1 MKKELNP
8 KMQEWLKWGRDLAII
23 ALLIFG
29 ARSAIADWNHVPT
42 GSMKPTI
49 VEGDLIYVNRLAYD
63 LKVPFTTWHI
73 AKWDN
78 PKRNE
83 IVVFF
88 SPANG
93 DRLVKR
99 IIGVPGDTVA
109 MHRNRIYLNGKPM
122 SYTSLDK
129 KFLQPLTQSDQRQ
142 YKFAQEQLMG
152 KPHPVMIRGNNM
164 PGSSFAPV
172 KIPEGKYLVL
182 GDNRDNSADSRYI
195 GLIDRRAIVGRATS
209 VIASWNRDQFYL
221 PRKNR
226 FFVSLQ

>member
-1 MKKELNP
+1 MEIKPKYKEWTKLA
-8 KMQEWLKWGRDLAII
+8 RDIMLL

-49 VEGDLIYVNRLAYD
+49 VEGDLIFVNRLAYD

-78 PKRNE
+78 PKHNE

-99 IIGVPGDTVA
+99 IVGVPGDTVA
-109 MHRNRIYLNGKPM
+109 IHRNRVFLNGKPL
-122 SYTSLDK
+122 SYIPLDK
-129 KFLQPLTQSDQRQ
+129 KFLRPLTESDQKRYQ
-142 YKFAQEQLMG
+142 FALEQLMG
-152 KPHPVMIRGNNM
+152 NSHPVMILGDDP
-164 PGSSFAPV
+164 PGSTFGPI
-172 KIPEGKYLVL
+172 KIPAGKYLVL

-195 GLIDRRAIVGRATS
+195 GLIDRNAIVGRATS
-209 VIASWNRDQFYL
+209 IIASWNRDHFYL
-221 PRKNR
+221 PRKDR
-226 FFVSLQ
+226 FFVSLP

>member
-1 MKKELNP
+1 MKKALNP
-8 KMQEWLKWGRDLAII
+8 KFKEWLTWGRDIALL

-49 VEGDLIYVNRLAYD
+49 IEGDLIFVNRLAYD

-73 AKWDN
+73 AEWDN
-78 PKRNE
+78 PTHNE

-99 IIGVPGDTVA
+99 VVGIPGDTVA
-109 MHRNRIYLNGKPM
+109 MHRNRIFLNGKPL
-122 SYTSLDK
+122 SYTTLDK
-129 KFLQPLTQSDQRQ
+129 KFLQPLTESDQKR
-142 YKFAQEQLMG
+142 YRFAQEQLMG
-152 KPHPVMIRGNNM
+152 KSHPLMILGGNP
-164 PGSSFAPV
+164 PGSSFDPV
-172 KIPEGKYLVL
+172 EVPAGKYLVL

-195 GLIDRRAIVGRATS
+195 GFIDRNAIVGRATS
-209 VIASWNRDQFYL
+209 VIASWNHDHFYI
-221 PRKNR
+221 PRKDR
-226 FFVSLQ
+226 FFVSLP

>member
-1 MKKELNP
+1 MEISPKYKE
-8 KMQEWLKWGRDLAII
+8 WFKWVRDIMLL

-49 VEGDLIYVNRLAYD
+49 LEGDLIFVNRLAYD
-63 LKVPFTTWHI
+63 LKIPFTTWHI
-73 AKWDN
+73 AEWDN
-78 PKRNE
+78 PKRSE

-99 IIGVPGDTVA
+99 IVGVPGDTVA
-109 MHRNRIYLNGKPM
+109 MHRNKVYLNGKPL
-122 SYTSLDK
+122 SYAPLDNI
-129 KFLQPLTQSDQRQ
+129 FLQPLTESDRRRYQ
-142 YKFAQEQLMG
+142 FSQEKLAT
-152 KPHPVMIRGNNM
+152 KPHPVMILGENV
-164 PGSSFAPV
+164 PGSSFGPIE
-172 KIPEGKYLVL
+172 IPAGKYLVL

-195 GLIDRRAIVGRATS
+195 GLIDRNAIVGRATS
-209 VIASWNRDQFYL
+209 VIASWNRDHFYL

-226 FFVSLQ
+226 FFVPLP

>member
-1 MKKELNP
+1 
-8 KMQEWLKWGRDLAII
+8 MQEWLKWGRDIAII

-73 AKWDN
+73 AKWGN
-78 PKRNE
+78 PKYSE

-99 IIGVPGDTVA
+99 IVGVPGDTVA
-109 MHRNRIYLNGKPM
+109 MHRNKIYLNGKPM
-122 SYTSLDK
+122 SYTPLDK
-129 KFLQPLTQSDQRQ
+129 KFLQPLTQSDQKQ
-142 YKFAQEQLMG
+142 YQFAQEHLMG
-152 KPHPVMIRGNNM
+152 KPHAMMIRGDNM

-195 GLIDRRAIVGRATS
+195 GLIDRNAIVGRATN
-209 VIASWNRDQFYL
+209 VIASWNRDHFYL

-226 FFVSLQ
+226 FFVPLQ

>member
-1 MKKELNP
+1 MEISQKHK
-8 KMQEWLKWGRDLAII
+8 EWLKWGRDIALL

-49 VEGDLIYVNRLAYD
+49 LEGDLIFVNRLAYD
-63 LKVPFTTWHI
+63 LKIPFTTFHI
-73 AKWDN
+73 AEWDD

-99 IIGVPGDTVA
+99 VIGVPGDTVA
-109 MHRNRIYLNGKPM
+109 MHRNKIYLNGYPV
-122 SYTSLDK
+122 SYRALDK
-129 KFLQPLTQSDQRQ
+129 KFLQPLTESDQKRYQ
-142 YKFAQEQLMG
+142 FSQEQLMD
-152 KPHPVMIRGNNM
+152 KSHPMMILADDM
-164 PGSSFAPV
+164 PGSTFAPI
-172 KIPEGKYLVL
+172 KIPKGKYLVL

-195 GLIDRRAIVGRATS
+195 GLISRDAILGRATR
-209 VIASWNRDQFYL
+209 VIASWNRDHFYL

-226 FFVSLQ
+226 FFVPLP